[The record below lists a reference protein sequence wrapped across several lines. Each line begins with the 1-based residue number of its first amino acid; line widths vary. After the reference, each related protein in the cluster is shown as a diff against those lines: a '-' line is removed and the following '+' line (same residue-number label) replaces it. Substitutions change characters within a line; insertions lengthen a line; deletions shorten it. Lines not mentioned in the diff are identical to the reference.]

1 MLLLPGLTCIA
12 FARFRVWGLGFH
24 ACGRTASD
32 LEFKMVGGVGFY
44 GLGSIGP
51 LHQGTLRNF
60 RVLGSGF
67 TV

>member
-1 MLLLPGLTCIA
+1 MHRICSFQGLG
-12 FARFRVWGLGFH
+12 FRGLGFH